1 MHYQIPCCLMRGG
14 TSRGAYIL
22 EKDLPPAGPERDGL
36 LLRLMGS
43 PDIRQIDGLGGATSV
58 TSKVAILAPSARSDA
73 DVDYTFA
80 QVSVDKPIVSY
91 SGNCGNISSGVGPFA
106 IESGLVFSPPWETKG
121 GVSHHNPP
129 KKRSAEGQKAGG
141 VFPRPGETQVRIY
154 NTNTQK
160 IITATVQTPEG
171 RVTYDGDFSLAGVPG
186 TAAPVKLAFCN
197 PAGSVTGKLLP
208 TGKPKDTLYVAGM
221 GTVEVSI
228 VDASN
233 PLVFVRAEALGL
245 TGTELPLQINENAA
259 LLSLLERIRGEAA
272 KLLGF
277 VADAKDSPILSPGI
291 PKLTLV
297 APPAPYV
304 TSEGNT
310 VSAGEIDLL
319 GRMMSMQKAH
329 ETYALTGAICTMCAA
344 CTPGTLVW
352 ELTQHR
358 GEQRELRIGHPDG
371 VLHVGID
378 CTYGPDGMPAIRE
391 AYSYRTA
398 RMLIRGTAFV

>member
-1 MHYQIPCCLMRGG
+1 MRGG

-22 EKDLPPAGPERDGL
+22 EKDLPPAGPERDRL

-58 TSKVAILAPSARSDA
+58 TSKVAILAPSARNDA

-106 IESGLVFSPPWETKG
+106 IESGLV
-121 GVSHHNPP
+121 
-129 KKRSAEGQKAGG
+129 Q
-141 VFPRPGETQVRIY
+141 PRPGTTQVRIY
-154 NTNTQK
+154 NTNTKK
-160 IITATVQTPEG
+160 IITATVQTPG
-171 RVTYDGDFSLAGVPG
+171 GQVTYDGDFSLAGVPG

-208 TGKPKDTLYVAGM
+208 TGNPKDTLCVAGF
-221 GTVEVSI
+221 GNVEVSI

-245 TGTELPLQINENAA
+245 TGKELPPRVNGDTA
-259 LLSLLERIRGEAA
+259 LLDLLERVRGEAA
-272 KLLGF
+272 RLLGF
-277 VADAKDSPILSPGI
+277 VADAEDSSVQSPGV

-297 APPAPYV
+297 ASPDTYA

-310 VSAGEIDLL
+310 VRTQDIDLL

-344 CTPGTLVW
+344 CIPGTLVW
-352 ELTQHR
+352 EITRHR
-358 GEQRELRIGHPDG
+358 AEQRELRIGHPDG
-371 VLHVGID
+371 ILHVGID

-398 RMLIRGTAFV
+398 RMLMRGTAFV

>member
-22 EKDLPPAGPERDGL
+22 EKDLPPAGPERDRL

-58 TSKVAILAPSARSDA
+58 TSKVAILAPSARNDA

-106 IESGLVFSPPWETKG
+106 IESGLV
-121 GVSHHNPP
+121 H
-129 KKRSAEGQKAGG
+129 
-141 VFPRPGETQVRIY
+141 PRPGTTQVRIY
-154 NTNTQK
+154 NTNTKK
-160 IITATVQTPEG
+160 IITATVQTPG
-171 RVTYDGDFSLAGVPG
+171 GQVTYDGDFSLAGVPG

-208 TGKPKDTLYVAGM
+208 TGNPKDTLCVAGF
-221 GTVEVSI
+221 GNVEVSI

-245 TGTELPLQINENAA
+245 TGKELPPRVNGDTA
-259 LLSLLERIRGEAA
+259 LLDLLERVRGEAA
-272 KLLGF
+272 RLLGF
-277 VADAKDSPILSPGI
+277 VADAKDSSVQSPGV

-297 APPAPYV
+297 ASPDTYA

-310 VSAGEIDLL
+310 VSTQDIDLL

-344 CTPGTLVW
+344 CIPGTLVW

-358 GEQRELRIGHPDG
+358 TEQRKLRIGHPDG

-378 CTYGPDGMPAIRE
+378 CTYGPDGMPDIRE

-398 RMLIRGTAFV
+398 RMLMRGTAFV

>member
-1 MHYQIPCCLMRGG
+1 MRGG

-22 EKDLPPAGPERDGL
+22 EKDLPPAGPERDRL

-58 TSKVAILAPSARSDA
+58 TSKVAILAPSARNDA

-106 IESGLVFSPPWETKG
+106 IQQGLV
-121 GVSHHNPP
+121 
-129 KKRSAEGQKAGG
+129 KA
-141 VFPRPGETQVRIY
+141 VEPVTTVRIY
-154 NTNTQK
+154 NTNTKK
-160 IITATVQTPEG
+160 IITATVQTPG
-171 RVTYDGDFSLAGVPG
+171 GQVTYDGDFSLAGVPG

-208 TGKPKDTLYVAGM
+208 TGNPKDTLCVAGF
-221 GTVEVSI
+221 GNVEVSI

-245 TGTELPLQINENAA
+245 TGKELPPRVNGDTA
-259 LLSLLERIRGEAA
+259 LLDLLERVRGEAA
-272 KLLGF
+272 RLLGF
-277 VADAKDSPILSPGI
+277 VADAEDSSVQSPGV

-297 APPAPYV
+297 ASPDTYA

-310 VSAGEIDLL
+310 VRTQDIDLL

-344 CTPGTLVW
+344 CIPGTLVW
-352 ELTQHR
+352 EITRHR
-358 GEQRELRIGHPDG
+358 AEQRELRIGHPDG
-371 VLHVGID
+371 ILHVGID

-398 RMLIRGTAFV
+398 RMLMRGTAFV

>member
-22 EKDLPPAGPERDGL
+22 EKDLPPAGPERDRL

-58 TSKVAILAPSARSDA
+58 TSKVAILAPSARNDA

-106 IESGLVFSPPWETKG
+106 IESGLVHP
-121 GVSHHNPP
+121 
-129 KKRSAEGQKAGG
+129 Q
-141 VFPRPGETQVRIY
+141 PGTTQVRIY
-154 NTNTQK
+154 NTNTKK

-171 RVTYDGDFSLAGVPG
+171 QVTYDGDFSLAGVPR

-208 TGKPKDTLYVAGM
+208 TGNPRDTLCVAGF
-221 GTVEVSI
+221 GNVEVSI

-245 TGTELPLQINENAA
+245 TGKELPPRVNEDAA
-259 LLSLLERIRGEAA
+259 LLDLLERVRGEAA
-272 KLLGF
+272 RLLGF
-277 VADAKDSPILSPGI
+277 VADAKDSSVQSPGV

-297 APPAPYV
+297 AAPDTYV

-310 VSAGEIDLL
+310 VGAQDIDLL

-344 CTPGTLVW
+344 CIPGTLVW

-358 GEQRELRIGHPDG
+358 AEQRKLRIGHPDG

-398 RMLIRGTAFV
+398 RMLMRGTAFV

>member
-1 MHYQIPCCLMRGG
+1 MRGG

-22 EKDLPPAGPERDGL
+22 EKDLPPAGAERDKL

-58 TSKVAILAPSARSDA
+58 TSKVAILAPSARKDA

-106 IESGLVFSPPWETKG
+106 IESGLVHPESGT
-121 GVSHHNPP
+121 
-129 KKRSAEGQKAGG
+129 
-141 VFPRPGETQVRIY
+141 TQVRIY
-154 NTNTQK
+154 NTNTKK
-160 IITATVQTPEG
+160 IITATVQTPGG
-171 RVTYDGDFSLAGVPG
+171 RVTYDGDFFLAGVPG

-208 TGKPKDTLYVAGM
+208 TGNPRDTLCVAGF
-221 GTVEVSI
+221 GNVEVSI

-245 TGTELPLQINENAA
+245 TGKELPPRVNEDAA
-259 LLSLLERIRGEAA
+259 LLDLLERVRGEAA
-272 KLLGF
+272 RLLGF
-277 VADAKDSPILSPGI
+277 VADAKDSSVQSPGV

-297 APPAPYV
+297 AAPDAYV

-310 VSAGEIDLL
+310 VSAQDIDLL

-344 CTPGTLVW
+344 CIPGTLVW

-358 GEQRELRIGHPDG
+358 AEQQKLRIGHPDG

-378 CTYGPDGMPAIRE
+378 CTYGPDGMPVIRE

-398 RMLIRGTAFV
+398 RMLMRGTAFV

>member
-1 MHYQIPCCLMRGG
+1 MHYQISCCLMRGG
-14 TSRGAYIL
+14 TSRGVYIL
-22 EKDLPPAGPERDGL
+22 EKELPPAGPERDRL

-58 TSKVAILAPSARSDA
+58 TSKVAILAPSARNDA

-106 IESGLVFSPPWETKG
+106 IESGLV
-121 GVSHHNPP
+121 H
-129 KKRSAEGQKAGG
+129 
-141 VFPRPGETQVRIY
+141 PRPGTTQVRIY
-154 NTNTQK
+154 NTNTKK
-160 IITATVQTPEG
+160 IITATVQTPG
-171 RVTYDGDFSLAGVPG
+171 GQVTYDGDFSLAGVPG

-208 TGKPKDTLYVAGM
+208 TGNPKDTLCVAGF
-221 GTVEVSI
+221 GNVEVSI

-245 TGTELPLQINENAA
+245 TGKELPPRVNGDTA
-259 LLSLLERIRGEAA
+259 LLDLLERVRGEAA
-272 KLLGF
+272 RLLGF
-277 VADAKDSPILSPGI
+277 VADAKDSSVQSPGV

-297 APPAPYV
+297 ASPDTYA

-310 VSAGEIDLL
+310 VGTQDIDLL

-344 CTPGTLVW
+344 CIPGTLVW
-352 ELTQHR
+352 EITRHR
-358 GEQRELRIGHPDG
+358 AEQRELRIGHPDG
-371 VLHVGID
+371 ILHVGID

-398 RMLIRGTAFV
+398 RMLMRGTAFV